1 MGSVEHWD
9 YPLDPVTGF
18 TDRLVA
24 QYNVRLLQTE
34 RSERVP
40 SGLLV
45 AEYGEHQMVG
55 EKDNGLEQSSVLMD
69 DAKK

>member
-1 MGSVEHWD
+1 VKEVHR
-9 YPLDPVTGF
+9 VHNKAEF

-24 QYNVRLLQTE
+24 RYNIRLLQTE

-45 AEYGEHQMVG
+45 AEYGEQQMVG
-55 EKDNGLEQSSVLMD
+55 EKDNGLDQSSSLMD
-69 DAKK
+69 GAKN